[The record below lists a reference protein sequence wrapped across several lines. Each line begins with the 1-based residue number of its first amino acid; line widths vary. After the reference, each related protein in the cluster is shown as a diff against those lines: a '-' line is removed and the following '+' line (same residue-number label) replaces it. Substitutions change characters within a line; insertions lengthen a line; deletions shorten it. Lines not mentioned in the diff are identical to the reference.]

1 MKNLSINVVKNV
13 AINELACTPNT
24 IILAKKTIS
33 ERNGEVTTSVR
44 YLEVCN
50 TEKSDGL
57 TVVKSLLKYCVAE
70 YFVCSE
76 FETEFADTNIKQ
88 RKIFNQF
95 LATNTIY
102 RTNAEGVVV
111 DALVSEVPLNQTAL
125 KVTNKHTIT
134 NCKKENLKSAIH
146 QHAKAILAQC
156 KHVSMITKRVEKL
169 ETDLEAKVET
179 EPKKQTK
186 KPAPVVS
193 APVVSP
199 TPMVAAPAM

>member
-13 AINELACTPNT
+13 AIKELSCTPNT
-24 IILAKKTIS
+24 IVLAKQTIS
-33 ERNGEVTTSVR
+33 ERNGEITTSVR

-76 FETEFADTNIKQ
+76 FETEFSDTNIKQ

-102 RTNAEGVVV
+102 RTNSEGVIV
-111 DALVSEVPLNQTAL
+111 DALVSEVPLSQTAL

-156 KHVSMITKRVEKL
+156 KHVSMIAKRVEKI
-169 ETDLEAKVET
+169 ETDIATEAK
-179 EPKKQTK
+179 PQTK
-186 KPAPVVS
+186 KTAPAVSTAPV
-193 APVVSP
+193 A
-199 TPMVAAPAM
+199 TPAV